1 MPADP
6 RHRLIVALDV
16 SSAGEAMALVRD
28 LDGIV
33 SFYKLG
39 WQLFMSGE
47 WNIVLSELASADL
60 FIDLKLPGDIENTI
74 ENTVRTM
81 LRPNLRFVT
90 LSNSMTLQGIRS
102 AVRGRG
108 ESPSPK
114 FLIVPLYSSLDAADL
129 TGMTSTNVDVES
141 FIAER
146 GAWALEAGCDGLIAS
161 GSAISV
167 LRARFPQTTIVSPG
181 IRLAGAAVDDH
192 KRSTT
197 PGEAIRQGADCL
209 VVGRPITSPTTRA
222 DRRRVAEQVVA
233 EIHAALPSM
242 PSGSRLS

>member
-16 SSAGEAMALVRD
+16 SSAKEAMSLVED

-47 WNIVLSELASADL
+47 WNTVFAELDGCEV

-74 ENTVRTM
+74 ESTVKTM
-81 LRPNLRFVT
+81 LRPNLKFVT
-90 LSNSMTLQGIRS
+90 LSNSMTLQGIH
-102 AVRGRG
+102 AALRGRG
-108 ESPSPK
+108 DATFPK
-114 FLIVPLYSSLDAADL
+114 FLMVPLYSSLDASDL
-129 TGMTSTNVDVES
+129 SGITGSANPDVET
-141 FIAER
+141 FIAQR
-146 GAWALEAGCDGLIAS
+146 AAWALDSGCDGLIAS
-161 GSAISV
+161 GSAIST
-167 LRARFPQTTIVSPG
+167 LRARFPETTIVSPG
-181 IRLAGAAVDDH
+181 IRLAGATVDDH

-197 PGEAIRQGADCL
+197 PGDAIRQGADRL
-209 VVGRPITSPTTRA
+209 VVGRPITSPKTRA

-233 EIHAALPSM
+233 EMQSALTSTPVSL
-242 PSGSRLS
+242 R